1 MTLREKYDTIDS
13 PRHYCQGSMEPIDAI
28 EGMGLGYHEGNVVKY
43 VSRWRLKGGVE
54 DLQKARWYLNR
65 LIEGEMNASS

>member
-1 MTLREKYDTIDS
+1 M
-13 PRHYCQGSMEPIDAI
+13 QQIDAI